1 MRPIITLAAMLLAAA
16 PLAAAPLTPVET
28 ATIDDAVA
36 RILASTGVPGAS
48 IAVVRDG
55 RIAYAHAYGAAKL
68 TPATPATPA
77 GRMPI
82 ASVSKQVTATA
93 ILLLAEDGK
102 LSLDDKVSKYLPKVT
117 GGDGITIRQLLSHTS
132 GLRDYW
138 PQDYDFADMAKPVAP
153 AAILARWASA
163 PLDFA
168 PGTQWQ
174 YSNTGYVAAGLIIE
188 AVAGEP
194 LMTFL
199 QRRIFHP
206 LGIDV
211 VDADTGRSAGDPLG
225 YHRYALGPVRL
236 AAQPAPGWLFAA
248 GQLAMTAS
256 DLARWDIGVIERRVL
271 KPASYAVQQTDVKL
285 AGGSSSHYGLGV
297 DVGAVGDHRMISHGG
312 EATGFLTE
320 NRIFP
325 DDRAAVA
332 VEVNA
337 DFGNAQG
344 AIADAVDAVLFPDAD
359 ATRDAR
365 MLYDQLRSGT
375 LDRTKLTANANYYFT
390 PTAVAD
396 FKASLA
402 PLGEPA
408 SFVQSSKKLRGG
420 FTAEVYRV
428 TFPGRTLRVVLRA
441 EPGGGKVEQFMV
453 YPID

>member
-1 MRPIITLAAMLLAAA
+1 MITLAALLLAT
-16 PLAAAPLTPVET
+16 PLAAAPLTQVET
-28 ATIDDAVA
+28 ATFDAAVD
-36 RILASTGVPGAS
+36 RILGSTGVPAAS
-48 IAVVRDG
+48 IAVVLDG
-55 RIAYAHAYGAAKL
+55 QIAYAHAYGAAKL
-68 TPATPATPA
+68 APLTSATPA

-93 ILLLAEDGK
+93 VLLLVEDGK

-138 PQDYDFADMAKPVAP
+138 PQDYDFADMARPVAP
-153 AAILARWASA
+153 AVILARWATA

-174 YSNTGYVAAGLIIE
+174 YSNTGYVAAGLIVE
-188 AVAGEP
+188 AVSGEP

-199 QRRIFHP
+199 QRRVFRP
-206 LGIDV
+206 LGLDV
-211 VDADTGRSAGDPLG
+211 VDADTARLASDPLG

-236 AAQPAPGWLFAA
+236 AAQPAPGSLFAA
-248 GQLAMTAS
+248 GQLAMTAT
-256 DLARWDIGVIERRVL
+256 DLAKWDIGVVNRRIL

-285 AGGSSSHYGLGV
+285 AGGTSTHHGLGV
-297 DVGAVGDHRMISHGG
+297 DVGAAGTHRMISHGG
-312 EATGFLTE
+312 EAVGFLTE

-332 VEVNA
+332 IEVNA

-359 ATRDAR
+359 ATAIAR
-365 MLYDQLRSGT
+365 ALYDQLRSGA
-375 LDRTKLTANANYYFT
+375 LDRSRLTVNANYYFT
-390 PTAVAD
+390 PTAIAD

-402 PLGEPA
+402 RAGEPS
-408 SFVQSSKKLRGG
+408 SFALQSKKLRGG
-420 FTAEVYRV
+420 FTSEVYRV
-428 TFPGRTLRVVLRA
+428 SLPSRTLRIVLRT
-441 EPGGGKVEQFMV
+441 EPNGGKVEQFMV
-453 YPID
+453 YPIE

>member
-1 MRPIITLAAMLLAAA
+1 MRQIVLASIFLAHAC
-16 PLAAAPLTPVET
+16 PLAATPLSARDAT
-28 ATIDDAVA
+28 AIDTAVT
-36 RILASTGVPGAS
+36 RILRTTGVPAAS

-55 RIAYAHAYGAAKL
+55 EIAYARAYGLAKPG
-68 TPATPATPA
+68 TPATPT

-82 ASVSKQVTATA
+82 ASVSKQITATA
-93 ILLLAEDGK
+93 VLLLVEDGT
-102 LSLDDKVSKYLPKVT
+102 LSLDDRVSKYLPGVT

-153 AAILARWASA
+153 AAILAHWASA

-168 PGTQWQ
+168 PGSQWQ
-174 YSNTGYVAAGLIIE
+174 YSNTGYVAAGLIVE
-188 AVAGEP
+188 QVTHEP
-194 LMTFL
+194 LMAFL
-199 QRRIFHP
+199 QRRVFRP
-206 LGIDV
+206 LGLDV
-211 VDADTGRSAGDPLG
+211 VDADTGRSASDPLG
-225 YHRYALGPVRL
+225 YHRYALGPVRV
-236 AAQPAPGWLFAA
+236 AAQPGSGWLFAA

-256 DLARWDIGVIERRVL
+256 DLARWDIGVMDRRVL

-285 AGGSSSHYGLGV
+285 TDGSSTHYGLGV
-297 DVGAVGDHRMISHGG
+297 DVGSVGPHRMIAHGG
-312 EATGFLTE
+312 EAVGFLTE

-359 ATRDAR
+359 ATAAAR
-365 MLYDQLRSGT
+365 ALYDQLRAGT
-375 LDRTKLTANANYYFT
+375 LDRARLTANAAYYFT
-390 PTAVAD
+390 PVAVAD
-396 FKASLA
+396 FHASLA
-402 PLGEPA
+402 PLGEPT
-408 SFVQSSKKLRGG
+408 SFVLQSKKLRGG

-428 TFPGRTLRVVLRA
+428 SFPTKTLRIVLRA
-441 EPGGGKVEQFMV
+441 EPGGGKIEQFMV